1 MSTSTWLSALGVLL
15 ASLTAAGCGASSVS
29 GSATDPSPEVRR
41 ETSDPTD
48 LPADPADL
56 PLVTLDELPLRF
68 PHAPPPQSEGAAD
81 DVSAPD
87 AQPPGLI
94 DTLRGTVDASPIFEE
109 TGAQDSLLESLD
121 AAQEQLNRVKR
132 DNRHALREA
141 NRQVRVG
148 GSRASPHLLLI
159 TISDIAYA
167 DLGSYG
173 GPAGTPHLDAFAAE
187 GMRFTDYY
195 ASSTDVQAAR
205 WSLMTGLNVGHAP
218 TANELDERFPL
229 PTEQRTLADVLW
241 QSGYSTAFV
250 GVWRDG
256 SLPLD
261 HGCDEWTGLQAPG
274 TQLDPFPEFL
284 YVDATRARLLPNADG
299 KDELAVIDFLVDEAI
314 ASLVRRSAG
323 NRHCF
328 LHLALSPHLLPEP
341 DAAGMLVDAA
351 ASRMRGLDAHLGRL
365 LSQLEASE
373 LAESTCVMI
382 AGEATPPELLVE
394 QAASARSG
402 VFRSSPDGLSDGN
415 LRVPLLVRWP
425 GQVPAGAVSD
435 HVCAAWDL
443 LPTLAELAAAQRKP
457 SRLDGVSFA
466 PELRGKSQQEH
477 ALLYWETREGGLGQ
491 AVRKGRWKGV
501 RSPGSSTLALYD
513 LLADPSEQH
522 DLASDHP
529 EIVRQ
534 FIKPSR

>member
-1 MSTSTWLSALGVLL
+1 MPISTRLSVLGVLL
-15 ASLTAAGCGASSVS
+15 AGLAAAGCGSSLQS
-29 GSATDPSPEVRR
+29 GAAAEPSPTTASE
-41 ETSDPTD
+41 SS
-48 LPADPADL
+48 DPADL
-56 PLVTLDELPLRF
+56 PLVTLETLPLRF
-68 PHAPPPQSEGAAD
+68 PQAPPAETGDAAD
-81 DVSAPD
+81 DVSAPVR
-87 AQPPGLI
+87 QPPGLI
-94 DTLRGTVDASPIFEE
+94 DTLRGAVDASPIFEE

-132 DNRHALREA
+132 DNRHALRAA

-148 GSRASPHLLLI
+148 GGRTAPRLLLI

-173 GPAGTPHLDAFAAE
+173 GAAATPHLDAFAAA

-195 ASSTDVQAAR
+195 ASSTDVRAAR
-205 WSLMTGLNVGHAP
+205 WSLLTGLNVGHAP
-218 TANELDERFPL
+218 QEAELKNRFAL
-229 PTEQRTLADVLW
+229 PASPRTLADVLW
-241 QSGYSTAFV
+241 LSGYSTAFV

-274 TQLDPFPEFL
+274 SRLDPFPEFL

-299 KDELAVIDFLVDEAI
+299 KNELPVIDFLFDEAI
-314 ASLVRRSAG
+314 TSLTRRAAE

-328 LHLALSPHLLPEP
+328 LHLAVSPQLLPET

-351 ASRMRGLDAHLGRL
+351 ASRMRELDAHLGRL
-365 LSQLEASE
+365 LSQLEAAG
-373 LAESTCVMI
+373 LAESTCVII
-382 AGEATPPELLVE
+382 AGEATPAELLAE
-394 QAASARSG
+394 QPANTRSG

-415 LRVPLLVRWP
+415 LRVPLMVRWP
-425 GQVPAGAVSD
+425 GRVPAGAVSD

-443 LPTLAELAAAQRKP
+443 LPTLADLAAAQRKP
-457 SRLDGVSFA
+457 QRLDGVSFA
-466 PELRGKSQQEH
+466 SELSGRPQQEH
-477 ALLYWETREGGLGQ
+477 ALLYWETRQGGLGQ

-501 RSPGSSTLALYD
+501 RAPGARSLALYD
-513 LLADPSEQH
+513 LQADPSEQL
-522 DLASDHP
+522 DVADAHP
-529 EIVRQ
+529 EIVQQ